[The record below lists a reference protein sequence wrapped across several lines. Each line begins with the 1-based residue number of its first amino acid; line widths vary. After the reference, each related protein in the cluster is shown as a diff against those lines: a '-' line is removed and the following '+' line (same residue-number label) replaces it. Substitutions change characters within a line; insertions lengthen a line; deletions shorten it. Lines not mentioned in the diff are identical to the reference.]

1 VSESSNRTVSGLNWD
16 WIRPLFVDI
25 LPHFERIR
33 AFSRF
38 PKNWQA
44 IFNISIR
51 QSINK
56 IPNALKIN
64 FMSGLLYLIAV
75 ILLIGWLLG
84 VFVYSVG
91 GLIHI
96 LIVLA
101 VISLILGI
109 IRRA

>member
-1 VSESSNRTVSGLNWD
+1 MPVIKWSDLFQNVELIPQLALSAVFFMRTKKLASIFHYRLRQPNLN
-16 WIRPLFVDI
+16 
-25 LPHFERIR
+25 
-33 AFSRF
+33 
-38 PKNWQA
+38 
-44 IFNISIR
+44 
-51 QSINK
+51 
-56 IPNALKIN
+56 LKII
-64 FMSGLLYLIAV
+64 FMSGLLYLLAV

-91 GLIHI
+91 GFIHI

>member
-1 VSESSNRTVSGLNWD
+1 
-16 WIRPLFVDI
+16 
-25 LPHFERIR
+25 
-33 AFSRF
+33 
-38 PKNWQA
+38 
-44 IFNISIR
+44 
-51 QSINK
+51 
-56 IPNALKIN
+56 
-64 FMSGLLYLIAV
+64 MYLIAV

-101 VISLILGI
+101 LISLILGI

>member
-1 VSESSNRTVSGLNWD
+1 MD
-16 WIRPLFVDI
+16 
-25 LPHFERIR
+25 
-33 AFSRF
+33 
-38 PKNWQA
+38 
-44 IFNISIR
+44 SI
-51 QSINK
+51 K
-56 IPNALKIN
+56 IPDTKN
-64 FMSGLLYLIAV
+64 FKCMSGLLYLIAV

>member
-1 VSESSNRTVSGLNWD
+1 VEGLQTYDHN
-16 WIRPLFVDI
+16 FVDI
-25 LPHFERIR
+25 IPHYDRLQAVYRLEIIGKH
-33 AFSRF
+33 FSIYLVD
-38 PKNWQA
+38 NQH
-44 IFNISIR
+44 SLL
-51 QSINK
+51 QK
-56 IPNALKIN
+56 III
-64 FMSGLLYLIAV
+64 MSGLLYLIAV

-101 VISLILGI
+101 LISLILGI